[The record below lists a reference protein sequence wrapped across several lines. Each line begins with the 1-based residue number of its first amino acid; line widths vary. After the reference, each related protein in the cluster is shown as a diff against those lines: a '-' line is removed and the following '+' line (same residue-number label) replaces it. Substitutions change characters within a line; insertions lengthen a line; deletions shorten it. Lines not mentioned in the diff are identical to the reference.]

1 MRFRLLPS
9 LLWFLLFAW
18 LLLQVAFFMSL
29 AERGQSPIDYLPYQ
43 RGAEA
48 IERGKSPY
56 LPPAQS
62 REIFRYFHQIE
73 TELLAANARGEGRAF
88 LNDLAA
94 RPQQPG
100 PYVYP
105 PTLALLVSQLNI
117 GPQVFTGV
125 LLLSILGFVALWFN
139 ATKAHSGWLLLVVG
153 SRDVLATLHGG
164 NVELMLLFFTLLAAR
179 LLWDQRGI
187 LAAPLI
193 ALVLLIKPFY
203 ALFFVAFLVLQ
214 GLSPVA
220 GKGLAPRSIIVPGL
234 VMLVLTTAE
243 IYRWGS
249 VLSAETL
256 GFYLNASD
264 HLWIA
269 LPVSEQSPLSAWS
282 RTPMQGLI
290 NLEVPVP
297 IAQTLALGLWMLF
310 GGVTLWQ
317 ARKVSLSF
325 PMVFALALTL
335 LYWGRPAGYGFN
347 YLELV
352 MASVVWPC
360 LRGWQKPVF
369 LAMLAGVM
377 ASRWWAFLETLRGES
392 MSLLTLQTA
401 SFPWETWLVLPLSWL
416 LMLRATAMHSR
427 TSISWTELRL
437 AQDIKQRADNSN
449 KNQASRVPPA

>member
-1 MRFRLLPS
+1 
-9 LLWFLLFAW
+9 
-18 LLLQVAFFMSL
+18 
-29 AERGQSPIDYLPYQ
+29 
-43 RGAEA
+43 
-48 IERGKSPY
+48 
-56 LPPAQS
+56 
-62 REIFRYFHQIE
+62 
-73 TELLAANARGEGRAF
+73 
-88 LNDLAA
+88 
-94 RPQQPG
+94 
-100 PYVYP
+100 
-105 PTLALLVSQLNI
+105 
-117 GPQVFTGV
+117 
-125 LLLSILGFVALWFN
+125 
-139 ATKAHSGWLLLVVG
+139 
-153 SRDVLATLHGG
+153 
-164 NVELMLLFFTLLAAR
+164 

-220 GKGLAPRSIIVPGL
+220 GKGLAPRSLIVPGL

-243 IYRWGS
+243 ICRWGS
-249 VLSAETL
+249 VFRAETL

-264 HLWIA
+264 HLWIS
-269 LPVSEQSPLSAWS
+269 LPLSEQSPLSAWS

-290 NLEVPVP
+290 NLAVPVP
-297 IAQTLALGLWMLF
+297 LAQALALGLWMLF
-310 GGVTLWQ
+310 GGVTLWM

-360 LRGWQKPVF
+360 LRGWQKSVF
-369 LAMLAGVM
+369 LAMLVGVM
-377 ASRWWAFLETLRGES
+377 ASRWWAFVETLRGES

-416 LMLRATAMHSR
+416 LMLRVTAMHSR
-427 TSISWTELRL
+427 
-437 AQDIKQRADNSN
+437 N
-449 KNQASRVPPA
+449 

>member
-9 LLWFLLFAW
+9 LLWFLFLAW
-18 LLLQVAFFMSL
+18 LLLQVAFFLSL
-29 AERGQSPIDYLPYQ
+29 AERGQAPIDYLPYQ

-73 TELLAANARGEGRAF
+73 TDLLAANARGEGRAF
-88 LNDLAA
+88 LNELAA

-105 PTLALLVSQLNI
+105 PTLALLVGQLHLS
-117 GPQVFTGV
+117 PQVFTGL

-139 ATKAHSGWLLLVVG
+139 ATKAHSGWLLLVIG

-220 GKGLAPRSIIVPGL
+220 GKGLAPRSLIVPGL

-249 VLSAETL
+249 VLRAETL

-290 NLEVPVP
+290 NLAVPVP
-297 IAQTLALGLWMLF
+297 LAQALALGLWMLF

-317 ARKVSLSF
+317 ARKVTPSF

-416 LMLRATAMHSR
+416 LMLRVTAMHSR
-427 TSISWTELRL
+427 
-437 AQDIKQRADNSN
+437 NS
-449 KNQASRVPPA
+449 KSPRGPSKHKSSS